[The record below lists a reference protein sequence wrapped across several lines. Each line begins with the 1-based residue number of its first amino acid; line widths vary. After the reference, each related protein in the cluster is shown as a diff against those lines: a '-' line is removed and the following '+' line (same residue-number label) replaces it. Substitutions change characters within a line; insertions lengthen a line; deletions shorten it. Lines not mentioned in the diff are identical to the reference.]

1 VVVAVGI
8 RPKATLARSA
18 GLAVGRGVLVG
29 DDMRT
34 SHPDIYA
41 VGECVEH
48 DGHCYG
54 LVAPL
59 WDMARVCAD
68 HLTDAPQNRRFVPP
82 IVSTSLKIPGI
93 GIFSAGR
100 TAAANDSER
109 EIVHHDPERRVY
121 RKLVLRDG
129 RVVGTV
135 LYSDLGGSGRFL
147 QWMRDGTELGED
159 LDALGE
165 DDGGTVGV
173 ATMDDR
179 AVVCHCHGVTK
190 GAIVEAMSTGGCTR
204 AGTGCGQCRV
214 LTARILAHAAGKSD
228 ETVATAARQTAR
240 MRLGFRLWHHTNTA
254 LMAILLLTGLSL
266 HFPGTPVALVSFG
279 WSHRLHEWSGFAL
292 CAAYAGFLGLCLGFG
307 RSFRADAQGV
317 TMFVS
322 IPLMVLSGLAFLWPG
337 LMPDRMWG
345 ISALVPVAIG
355 HSLLA
360 VLILMFL
367 IHHLSH
373 APWAWWRKRKL
384 RTSGV

>member
-1 VVVAVGI
+1 
-8 RPKATLARSA
+8 LA
-18 GLAVGRGVLVG
+18 
-29 DDMRT
+29 DT
-34 SHPDIYA
+34 P
-41 VGECVEH
+41 EK
-48 DGHCYG
+48 
-54 LVAPL
+54 
-59 WDMARVCAD
+59 
-68 HLTDAPQNRRFVPP
+68 RRFVPP

-129 RVVGTV
+129 KVVGTV

-147 QWMRDGTELGED
+147 QWMRDGTDLGDD
-159 LDALGE
+159 LDALG
-165 DDGGTVGV
+165 DADGTVGV
-173 ATMDDR
+173 AAMDDQE
-179 AVVCHCHGVTK
+179 VVCHCHGVTK
-190 GAIVEAMSTGGCTR
+190 GTIVTAMRAGGCTR

-214 LTARILAHAAGKSD
+214 LTARILADAAGVGD
-228 ETVATAARQTAR
+228 ESVAAEARRTAR
-240 MRLGFRLWHHTNTA
+240 MRLGFRLWHHTSAT
-254 LMAILLLTGLSL
+254 LMAVLLLTGLAL

-292 CAAYAGFLGLCLGFG
+292 CAAYVGFLGLCLGFG
-307 RSFRADAQGV
+307 RSFRADAEGV
-317 TMFVS
+317 TMFAS
-322 IPLMVLSGLAFLWPG
+322 TPLVVLSGLVFLWPN
-337 LMPDRMWG
+337 LLPDRMWG
-345 ISALVPVAIG
+345 ISALVPVAVG

-384 RTSGV
+384 RASGR